1 MFNKAAIA
9 FLLSAA
15 STATTSIVANAAI
28 ADFSDVTSEP
38 IIEDLHDPE
47 AFDTA
52 HIVGI
57 EQTLIVSY
65 EHEEDLPGIEEVA
78 KRHSGS
84 RMKGAQKYSKPRRAR
99 GAAGKGKGGSGG
111 RTASSGGGGRGRN
124 GGGGR
129 GRGRGKDGRFLEE
142 EGDDVATIGFAVI
155 ETLASDT
162 DIEIDELSNLPG
174 VASIER
180 AHEVTIDDMN
190 LRGGGGG
197 LGPSRHIREI
207 MESINMGQVS
217 VFYYMLH
224 FYTIWVFIDECSTLF
239 NPTLFSFLLFRIN
252 YCTVSK
258 TLKMSS
264 REIFMRG
271 MSWKLI
277 IVTLPHTRMT
287 IQD

>member
-15 STATTSIVANAAI
+15 STATTSIVANAAV

-38 IIEDLHDPE
+38 LIEDLHDPE
-47 AFDTA
+47 GFDTA

-65 EHEEDLPGIEEVA
+65 ENENDLVGIEEVA
-78 KRHSGS
+78 KKHQGS
-84 RMKGAQKYSKPRRAR
+84 RMKGSQRYSKPRRAR
-99 GAAGKGKGGSGG
+99 GAAGKGKGNGG
-111 RTASSGGGGRGRN
+111 RTASGGGGRGRN
-124 GGGGR
+124 GGGR
-129 GRGRGKDGRFLEE
+129 GRGRGKDGRSLEE

-180 AHEVTIDDMN
+180 DHEVTIDDMN
-190 LRGGGGG
+190 LRGSGGG
-197 LGPSRHIREI
+197 LGPNRHIREI
-207 MESINMGQVS
+207 MESINMGQVRQLC
-217 VFYYMLH
+217 VHLYYMHL
-224 FYTIWVFIDECSTLF
+224 YYIF
-239 NPTLFSFLLFRIN
+239 NATLFSFLLFRIN

-258 TLKMSS
+258 TLKMSL
-264 REIFMRG
+264 REIFMRD

-277 IVTLPHTRMT
+277 IVTLPHILMT
-287 IQD
+287 PLDPRLSPLVLIW

>member
-9 FLLSAA
+9 FLISAA

-129 GRGRGKDGRFLEE
+129 GRGRGKDGRSLEE
-142 EGDDVATIGFAVI
+142 EGEDDVATIGFAVI
-155 ETLASDT
+155 ETLAADT

-217 VFYYMLH
+217 SCFVQYLCVHLYY
-224 FYTIWVFIDECSTLF
+224 I
-239 NPTLFSFLLFRIN
+239 
-252 YCTVSK
+252 
-258 TLKMSS
+258 
-264 REIFMRG
+264 
-271 MSWKLI
+271 
-277 IVTLPHTRMT
+277 
-287 IQD
+287 